1 MEHPLASLIRVTLW
15 PGKHALAL
23 CPIGPFQ
30 DFTAMTLSQADVE
43 RVALLA
49 RLDLSPAEVESMTN
63 QLGQVLT
70 YIQLLNELSTEDVVP
85 MAHAIELTNVL
96 AADEVRE
103 SLPREEALKNA
114 PKSDSECY
122 RVPAVLGE

>member
-1 MEHPLASLIRVTLW
+1 
-15 PGKHALAL
+15 
-23 CPIGPFQ
+23 
-30 DFTAMTLSQADVE
+30 MTLSQADVE

-49 RLDLSPAEVESMTN
+49 RLDLSPAEVASMTN

-114 PKSDSECY
+114 PKSDRECY

>member
-1 MEHPLASLIRVTLW
+1 
-15 PGKHALAL
+15 
-23 CPIGPFQ
+23 
-30 DFTAMTLSQADVE
+30 MTLSQADVE

-49 RLDLSPAEVESMTN
+49 RLDLSPEEVQSMTS

-70 YIQLLNELSTEDVVP
+70 YIQLLNELSTDNVAP

-96 AADEVRE
+96 AVDEVHE

-114 PKSDSECY
+114 PKSDDECY